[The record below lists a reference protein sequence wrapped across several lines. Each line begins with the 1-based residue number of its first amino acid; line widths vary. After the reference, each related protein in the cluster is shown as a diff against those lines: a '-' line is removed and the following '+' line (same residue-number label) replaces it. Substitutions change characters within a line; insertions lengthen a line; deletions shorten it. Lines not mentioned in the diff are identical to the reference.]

1 MIKQFFYYFIIH
13 LAWNYSILK
22 MPFDKLYSQNN
33 FKKTP
38 IEIFKELTNNLI
50 RVNIS
55 VGEPK
60 QEISLNLTFESYIT
74 FLSGINVKGNFKKFN
89 ENYSNSYKKID
100 NKINE
105 FYSEHFIKG
114 VRSSDNFHL
123 IFYKLGEKTINNF
136 NFVLANELDNREETG
151 QLGLCYGD
159 IISGNKLSDFN
170 FIAQL
175 HKKNLISSY
184 AFTIKYNDFE
194 QGELIIGALPHE
206 YDNNYKEKDFI
217 TIKTGNS
224 HIVSWSLFFKEIS
237 YGNEILFRKI
247 FIEFKL
253 EFGFIQANSELKH
266 KLIKEFF
273 QYHSE
278 CHMIKDEKIYFYCD
292 NNSGII
298 KFKNIIFSSEVGNYN
313 FNLNYN
319 DLFIKNDD
327 KYFFLIVFP
336 LNDDNKFWQLG
347 KPFLKKFQ
355 FIFDQD
361 KKLIG
366 FYKKIYSG
374 DFGII
379 FLFILSLIL
388 IVLLGIFILIF
399 LKKNKRKKRNNEID
413 DGFDYELKKHNFFEI
428 KNQSIIF

>member
-1 MIKQFFYYFIIH
+1 MIKQLYYYFIIH
-13 LAWNYSILK
+13 LALTFSILK
-22 MPFDKLYSQNN
+22 MPFDKFYFETNLN
-33 FKKTP
+33 KTP
-38 IEIFKELTNNLI
+38 TKIFQELSNNLI

-74 FLSGINVKGNFKKFN
+74 FLSGTSVKGNFKKFN
-89 ENYSNSYKKID
+89 ENYSNSYKKIE
-100 NKINE
+100 NKISE

-123 IFYKLGEKTINNF
+123 IFYNFGEKTINNF
-136 NFVLANELDNREETG
+136 NFVLANELDNREEMG

-159 IISGNKLSDFN
+159 IILGNKLSDFN
-170 FIAQL
+170 FISQL
-175 HKKNLISSY
+175 YKKQLISSY

-194 QGELIIGALPHE
+194 HGELIIGALPHE
-206 YDNNYKEKDFI
+206 YDDNYKEKDFI
-217 TIKTGNS
+217 SIKAGNS
-224 HIVSWSLFFKEIS
+224 QVVSWSLFFKHIS
-237 YGNEILFRKI
+237 YGNEIILQKI

-253 EFGFIQANSELKH
+253 EFGFILANSELKN

-278 CHMIKDEKIYFYCD
+278 CHMIKEENIYFYCE
-292 NNSGII
+292 NNYGIK
-298 KFKNIIFSSEVGNYN
+298 KFKNIIFSSEIGDYN

-319 DLFIKNDD
+319 DLFMKNND

-336 LNDDNKFWQLG
+336 VNDNNKYWKLG

-366 FYKKIYSG
+366 FYQKKYNNNIE
-374 DFGII
+374 II
-379 FLFILSLIL
+379 VLFFLCIIIIL
-388 IVLLGIFILIF
+388 LLGIFIYIF
-399 LKKNKRKKRNNEID
+399 QNKNKRRKRINEID
-413 DGFDYELKKHNFFEI
+413 DGFDYHSSELKKQNFFRI
-428 KNQSIIF
+428 